1 MKGELL
7 CLLLASGLVSLLPDK
22 TGIRPVDKEPNQ
34 CEEITVPE
42 CALLGYKM
50 TYTPNARGHTKQS
63 LARKELEDFL
73 PLVINKCSNA
83 FLHFLCSFY
92 IPACL
97 INPDTQSIIKLQP
110 CKDLC
115 EYIQPGCK
123 DAIKKS
129 KFEWPAFFNC
139 SFETFS
145 NKSSCFGPND
155 LKAVKIPESILVTSP
170 EFFALSKGTSL
181 ASSSLIVLSALTIAP
196 TYAFIANLWRQNY
209 LNIIRVHYNCV
220 INFVLLH
227 YTLLWST
234 FLCVLDTTLSRS
246 ILNM

>member
-1 MKGELL
+1 MKRELL

-42 CALLGYKM
+42 CALLGYNM
-50 TYTPNARGHTKQS
+50 TYIPNARGHTKQS

-115 EYIQPGCK
+115 EYVQPGCK
-123 DAIKKS
+123 DAIKKT

-155 LKAVKIPESILVTSP
+155 LKAVEIPESIFVTTKIFTS
-170 EFFALSKGTSL
+170 SKSISL
-181 ASSSLIVLSALTIAP
+181 ISSSLIIFCALTATP
-196 TYAFIANLWRQNY
+196 TYALIASL
-209 LNIIRVHYNCV
+209 
-220 INFVLLH
+220 
-227 YTLLWST
+227 
-234 FLCVLDTTLSRS
+234 
-246 ILNM
+246 